1 MVVTGFLTCTWRLK
15 QIPMRMT
22 EIHPLDIGLA
32 LWKSGTYL
40 VTPRLAS
47 NSIWDVLFPSVV
59 LIFLVIS

>member
-1 MVVTGFLTCTWRLK
+1 
-15 QIPMRMT
+15 MT
-22 EIHPLDIGLA
+22 EILPLDIGLA

-59 LIFLVIS
+59 LIFLVLSLEDTS